1 MKRIVTMSIALMVSA
16 VMLADGDYSLYIAAE
31 QTSSHKVSTVQKL
44 TFENGNVVVNFKDG
58 TTESTAI
65 SAVSRIY
72 FGTASAIAQDVNND
86 GTVDYKDAQSI
97 YDGMES
103 GDSDGLDVNGDGT
116 VDTQD
121 VLEVY
126 DYMKEN

>member
-1 MKRIVTMSIALMVSA
+1 MKRIITMSIALMVSM

-31 QTSSHKVSTVQKL
+31 QTSHYKISTVRKL

-58 TTESTAI
+58 TTASTAI
-65 SAVSRIY
+65 SVVSRMY
-72 FGTASAIAQDVNND
+72 FRIAQDVNND
-86 GTVDYKDAQSI
+86 GVVDDNDVQSV
-97 YDGMES
+97 YSGMES
-103 GDSDGLDVNGDGT
+103 GETDGLDVNGDEA

-126 DYMKEN
+126 DYIKEN